1 MLQDPEPFRS
11 PNIEQ
16 DPRFQGWPDHHPRM
30 HSFLGVPIVSK
41 GTTPEQQ
48 VLKGTL
54 ETMPGLV
61 ARTQIQTPT
70 LIIVGEV
77 VNFADQPD

>member
-1 MLQDPEPFRS
+1 METVVFYM
-11 PNIEQ
+11 
-16 DPRFQGWPDHHPRM
+16 G
-30 HSFLGVPIVSK
+30 LGGLATICQQLMNAGRDASTPVAIVSK

-54 ETMPGLV
+54 ESMPGLV

-70 LIIVGEV
+70 LIIVGDV
-77 VNFADQPD
+77 VNFSEQI